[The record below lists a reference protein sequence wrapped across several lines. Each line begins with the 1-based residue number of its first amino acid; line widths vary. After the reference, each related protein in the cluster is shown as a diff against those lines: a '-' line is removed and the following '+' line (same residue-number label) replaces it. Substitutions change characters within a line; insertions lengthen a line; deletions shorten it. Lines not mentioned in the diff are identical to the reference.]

1 MTSIPSQRDL
11 RDRVLCRLED
21 IPRNGSKGV
30 GARPGTEYADVVMVR
45 TNDEVFAYRNR
56 CPHTGA
62 PMEWQ
67 PDVFLDC
74 TSRHIQCGLHG
85 ALFRIHDGYCIFGP
99 CAGRSLE
106 PVAVCIK
113 GELVIVMDDG
123 P

>member
-1 MTSIPSQRDL
+1 MTCISSQRGH
-11 RDRVLCRLED
+11 RYRVMCRLKD
-21 IPRNGSKGV
+21 IPCNGSKGV
-30 GARPGTEYADVVMVR
+30 GARAGTEYAELILVR

-67 PDVFLDC
+67 PNVFLDC
-74 TSRHIQCGLHG
+74 TSRQIQCGLHG

-106 PVAVCIK
+106 PVAVCIT
-113 GELVIVMDDG
+113 GESVIVMDDG